1 MNVVLV
7 FIINNTLDEQQEI
20 YNTTYLNINQ
30 SRQNYLINVTQKQL
44 RTS

>member
-7 FIINNTLDEQQEI
+7 FIINNKLDEQQEI

-30 SRQNYLINVTQKQL
+30 SRQNY
-44 RTS
+44 